1 MTGIT
6 KKNSN
11 WNTFKRDYLSKWQL
25 YLFLLLPVVFII
37 VFAYVPMAGVQ
48 IAFKK
53 YNFQDGIWNSPWVGW
68 ENFKRFFNAYNFKEI
83 LWNTLSLALYGMIAG
98 FFLPILLAL
107 LLNSFSNKKFS
118 KVVQTVSYMPHFIS
132 TVVIVGMLTQMF
144 NPRTGAFGVFAKL
157 FTGQMTSVDLLAM
170 PNAFPHMY
178 VWSGIWQGIGWSSII
193 YIAALSSVDDEL
205 HEAAQ
210 IDGASRWQ
218 RVLHIDLPSILPT
231 ATIMLI
237 LDAGGIMN
245 VGFEKVYLMQNALN
259 ISRSEVIST
268 YVYNVGMQIAGG
280 DFSFATAIG
289 LFNSVI
295 NFILLVIVNSI
306 TKKLSSTSLW

>member
-1 MTGIT
+1 MKEISN
-6 KKNSN
+6 KKSTCS
-11 WNTFKRDYLSKWQL
+11 TFRRDYLSKWQL
-25 YLFLLLPVVFII
+25 YLFLLLPVIYI
-37 VFAYVPMAGVQ
+37 LIFAYVPMAGVQ

-53 YNFQDGIWNSPWVGW
+53 YNFHDGIWNSPWVGW
-68 ENFKRFFNAYNFKEI
+68 ENFRRFFHAYNFKSI
-83 LWNTLSLALYGMIAG
+83 LWNTLTLALYGMLAG

-107 LLNSFSNKKFS
+107 LLNSFSNKKFA

-144 NPRTGAFGVFAKL
+144 NPRTGAFGVLAKL

-170 PNAFPHMY
+170 PDAFPHMY

-218 RVLHIDLPSILPT
+218 RVLHIDFPSILPT

-268 YVYNVGMQIAGG
+268 YVYKVGMQIAGG
-280 DFSFATAIG
+280 DFAFATAIG

-295 NFILLVIVNSI
+295 NFILLVFVNSI

>member
-132 TVVIVGMLTQMF
+132 TVVIAGMVLQFTATDGFLTQLMTLF
-144 NPRTGAFGVFAKL
+144 GYPKQNLMMNPSFF
-157 FTGQMTSVDLLAM
+157 Q
-170 PNAFPHMY
+170 PIY
-178 VWSGIWQGIGWSSII
+178 VISDIWQGIGWGSII
-193 YIAALSSVDDEL
+193 YIAAIAGINSEL
-205 HEAAQ
+205 YEAARM
-210 IDGASRWQ
+210 DGAGRWKQ
-218 RVLHIDLPSILPT
+218 MIHVTLPGILPT
-231 ATIMLI
+231 IITMFI
-237 LDAGGIMN
+237 LRVGNMMN
-245 VGFEKVYLMQNALN
+245 LGFEKIILLYNSSIYETAD
-259 ISRSEVIST
+259 VIST
-268 YVYNVGMQIAGG
+268 YVYRKGLVDQSYS
-280 DFSFATAIG
+280 FSTAVG

-295 NFILLVIVNSI
+295 NLTLLFIAN
-306 TKKLSSTSLW
+306 KLCKRLTEHSLW